1 MQKTWYR
8 QGADLLKEIHDTK
21 LSDDTLAFWYLG
33 QCGFVFKKSATVYID
48 PVLND
53 ITDETGK
60 TRRLYPSPFSPD
72 RYRQTMCSVRT
83 VIWIIWH
90 WTP

>member
-1 MQKTWYR
+1 MQKNWYR
-8 QGADLLKEIHDTK
+8 QGTDLLKEIRDTK

-48 PVLND
+48 PVKPEDCIPL
-53 ITDETGK
+53 
-60 TRRLYPSPFSPD
+60 PFHQD
-72 RYRQTMCSVRT
+72 RYWQTMCSAPT